1 MSKLKTFIQL
11 VEEETKAVAALFG
24 RMNPI
29 TSGHEENVNGL
40 KSLAAKHNADHIVIA
55 SHSHDPKKNPLSPED
70 KLKHLKRAFP
80 GTNVKVAT
88 KEKPTILHHASDL
101 HKQGYSHLII
111 AGGGDR
117 AEEYKKLLN
126 QYNGKEGKH
135 GYYNFKKITVASTGE
150 RKAGVSGTDMRNHV
164 KNNDLES
171 FRKGLP
177 SKIRENP
184 KHSMELFH
192 DVKKG
197 MNIHENHSK
206 GMFKALFLVG
216 GPGSGKDVIVREAVS
231 EKNAVE
237 INSNKAF
244 DLLMDKKRLSEDS
257 RDYQLNA
264 IRNRTALIING
275 ASDDTDKITSIKEE
289 LEELGYTTMMV
300 FVNTTNEVSSFRNRQ
315 HSRVISEDVRYDKW
329 KKSQDNISYFY
340 ELFDFFMEF
349 DNSANLQESNI
360 LVKEQKEN
368 EISDI
373 ANEISFFF
381 RSKNLNENAKDWLRI
396 NNKMDINK
404 DIKSILIGEQHREPH
419 DNYTDIRKK
428 HNHKNYSSL
437 KTKNK
442 NVLQAG
448 NSYLDNFLRK
458 SGKIDDVRDGDINKQ
473 SSYTFRTYEET
484 QLQQESQPKLQINP
498 EPKEPN
504 FNKDKESPKLKR
516 KAGVSL
522 LPGKVMNGSG
532 VGDTYDTRTQG
543 TVYPMGGLGSTTY
556 RESSFDNFRKK
567 LNKESIDSPSTEM
580 GTFGGMANGT
590 NKEPMV
596 TPLDRIKSQVSS
608 KKKIK
613 EQEGAGETPESLS
626 KKHGVSVK
634 SINKQIE
641 IGTSV
646 EHEHT
651 KNNDKAK
658 RIAMDHVAEFPDYYT
673 RLKKMEKQAKKQEKK

>member
-1 MSKLKTFIQL
+1 M
-11 VEEETKAVAALFG
+11 EEETKAVAALFG

-40 KSLAAKHNADHIVIA
+40 KSLAAKYNADHVVIA

-70 KLKHLKRAFP
+70 KMKHLRRAFP

-88 KEKPTILHHASDL
+88 KQSPTILHHASDL

-117 AEEYKKLLN
+117 ADEYKRLLN

-135 GYYNFKKITVASTGE
+135 GFYNFKKITVASTGE
-150 RKAGVSGTDMRNHV
+150 RKAGVSGTDMRNHI
-164 KNNDLES
+164 KNNDFHS
-171 FRKGLP
+171 FKQGLP
-177 SKIRENP
+177 SKIRSND

-197 MNIHENHSK
+197 MNIHENHTR

-216 GPGSGKDVIVREAVS
+216 GPGSGKDVIVREAIA

-237 INSNKAF
+237 INSNKAY
-244 DLLMDKKRLSEDS
+244 DLLLDKKRLSEES
-257 RDYQLNA
+257 KDYQLNA
-264 IRNRTALIING
+264 IRNRKALIING
-275 ASDDTDKITSIKEE
+275 ASDDTDKIASIKEE
-289 LEELGYTTMMV
+289 LDELGYTSMMV
-300 FVNTTNEVSSFRNRQ
+300 FVNTTNEVSSFRNKQ

-349 DNSANLQESNI
+349 DNSANLQESNLLI
-360 LVKEQKEN
+360 KEQKEN

-373 ANEISFFF
+373 ANEISYFFK
-381 RSKNLNENAKDWLRI
+381 SKDLNENAKDWLRI

-404 DIKSILIGEQHREPH
+404 DIKSILGEQHGPH

-428 HNHKNYSSL
+428 NNGKSYTKL
-437 KTKNK
+437 KAKNK

-473 SSYTFRTYEET
+473 NSYIFHTYEEKE
-484 QLQQESQPKLQINP
+484 LQQESEPKLQINP

-504 FNKDKESPKLKR
+504 FNKDKESPRFKK

-522 LPGKVMNGSG
+522 LPGKAVNVAG

-543 TVYPMGGLGSTTY
+543 TVYPMGGLGNTTY
-556 RESSFDNFRKK
+556 RESFENFRKK

-580 GTFGGMANGT
+580 GTFGGVGNGV

-596 TPLDRIKSQVSS
+596 TPSDRVVTQVSP

-613 EQEGAGETPESLS
+613 EQEGAGETTSSLA

-634 SINKQIE
+634 SINKQIKL
-641 IGTSV
+641 GTSV

-651 KNNDKAK
+651 KDNDKAK
-658 RIAMDHVAEFPDYYT
+658 RIAMDHVAELPDYYT
-673 RLKKMEKQAKKQEKK
+673 RLTKMEKQAKKQEKK